1 MSDHPVLTGL
11 PDDMSEQAATA
22 FNTLRGG
29 PDWQIAPHVSVPALS
44 KAALFILV
52 KDEADM
58 IGQNLRHHYQLGFR
72 RFFILDNNSTDGTT
86 DIIMQFRQDHPD
98 AGVFCALDYQVAY
111 YQASKMKALEQFM
124 LLYLEHDEIPVEW
137 VFFVDAD
144 ELITCCTRNADQSA
158 ETFNAMLED
167 PAVSMLVFH
176 WAQAALV
183 SPEGY
188 PVPFGPTL
196 NDTPIAV
203 WPTMKVRVTKVAYR
217 LRQGLSPV
225 TGNHFVEQF
234 NQPASAIR
242 IMIESGFCILHFPM
256 RSKEQ
261 IQKKIVNGFNA
272 LQASNQPD
280 YVGEHW
286 RTYYSWYKQGGDNVL
301 MGLLRDHIRSCI
313 RP

>member
-1 MSDHPVLTGL
+1 MSEHPVLTGL
-11 PDDMSEQAATA
+11 PDDMSEQAAIA

-29 PDWQIAPHVSVPALS
+29 PDWQVSPQVTVPALS
-44 KAALFILV
+44 RAALFILV
-52 KDEADM
+52 KDEADI

-72 RFFILDNNSTDGTT
+72 RFFILDNHSTDGTT
-86 DIIMQFRQDHPD
+86 DLITRFRQDHPD
-98 AGVFCALDYQVAY
+98 AGVFCAFDYQVAY

-158 ETFNAMLED
+158 ATFNALLED
-167 PAVSMLVFH
+167 PSVSMLVFH
-176 WAQAALV
+176 WAQAALI
-183 SPEGY
+183 SPQKE
-188 PVPFGPTL
+188 PVPFGPSLGETQV
-196 NDTPIAV
+196 AV

-217 LRQGLSPV
+217 VRQGLVPV

-242 IMIESGFCILHFPM
+242 IMVEAGFCILHFPM
-256 RSKEQ
+256 RSQ
-261 IQKKIVNGFNA
+261 DQLRKKILNGFNA
-272 LQASNQPD
+272 LQSSKLPD

-286 RTYYSWYKQGGDNVL
+286 RTYHTWYQQGGDNVL
-301 MGLLRDHIRSCI
+301 TGLLRDHIRSCVTS
-313 RP
+313 